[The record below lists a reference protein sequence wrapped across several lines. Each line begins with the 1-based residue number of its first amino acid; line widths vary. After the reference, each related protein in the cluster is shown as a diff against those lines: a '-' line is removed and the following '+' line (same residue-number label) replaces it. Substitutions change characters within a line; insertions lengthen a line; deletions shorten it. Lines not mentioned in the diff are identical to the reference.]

1 MTREQVNAIWEAW
14 IAEDPARGA
23 FFIGTAFF
31 PIIIEDSEDSD

>member
-14 IAEDPARGA
+14 IAEVPARG
-23 FFIGTAFF
+23 AFF